1 MNRFTVI
8 RDTREKKGHGWWFD
22 EDAYC
27 IGTEVTKVNIGDYT
41 IKDKEHLLCIERKES
56 VAELAGNCGEKRFL
70 RELKAMASFP
80 HAFLLLE
87 FDWHDI
93 EQYPVGSRVPESK
106 LSKIRIKGK
115 YIMRVLSSAMVEH
128 GIKVI
133 ACGNKKR
140 AEETAFRIM
149 RTVNDHYVQR

>member
-1 MNRFTVI
+1 MYNVELAEHAWLNITQ
-8 RDTREKKGHGWWFD
+8 
-22 EDAYC
+22 EDIKD
-27 IGTEVTKVNIGDYT
+27 IGSPLSELVK
-41 IKDKEHLLCIERKES
+41 KDKEHLLCIERKES

-106 LSKIRIKGK
+106 WSKIRIKGK